1 MQLAHNRAGCLAD
14 SHLENLLGMSA
25 TKSDIQLVTS
35 LRRSSGDYPRHPT
48 TLGAARHE
56 RASLFSCV
64 GEPLKSSV
72 IEHDILLNIL
82 ERNFV

>member
-1 MQLAHNRAGCLAD
+1 VITRA
-14 SHLENLLGMSA
+14 
-25 TKSDIQLVTS
+25 IQQ
-35 LRRSSGDYPRHPT
+35 